1 MGARPL
7 CLSACL
13 SLSLC
18 HSPGGAPACEVRDS
32 IASEYFR
39 RYSESFC
46 ECVRDSAA
54 ASSPH
59 PPTFSSGGSP
69 GEHIR
74 PLRDGRTLDRKR
86 ERGRGT
92 HRWILWR
99 SRASVANASRRGGCC
114 IAPWCALSE
123 ADQPMAGSW
132 ALSLLW
138 VRLGS
143 RSIGVASGWAA
154 TCVSRTRTPTAFC
167 QLRGQVR
174 QRSRGPRTKE
184 VNAAVLKRDRHE
196 RPKAVNFQPTTSL
209 PAKVVS
215 LCDTRVLFSSKCCG
229 LDRGMK
235 PAIFLEGRGE
245 AGGAFALAPEGRS
258 DWQPARDRGGRGA
271 GRETQTGRG
280 RACPRS

>member
-184 VNAAVLKRDRHE
+184 VSGCRRHRHKYGWLGPLLGPSTGTRAAIPVLIFDCRTWPASMYNVRSGRQHASSRANYRH
-196 RPKAVNFQPTTSL
+196 N
-209 PAKVVS
+209 
-215 LCDTRVLFSSKCCG
+215 DG
-229 LDRGMK
+229 
-235 PAIFLEGRGE
+235 
-245 AGGAFALAPEGRS
+245 AGGR
-258 DWQPARDRGGRGA
+258 RR
-271 GRETQTGRG
+271 
-280 RACPRS
+280 

>member
-184 VNAAVLKRDRHE
+184 VNAAVLKRDRHKSKSCE
-196 RPKAVNFQPTTSL
+196 LPTNVSPSQSRVTLRYTSPFLIQVLRSRPRDEARHLLGGAWRSRR
-209 PAKVVS
+209 S
-215 LCDTRVLFSSKCCG
+215 LCSC
-229 LDRGMK
+229 
-235 PAIFLEGRGE
+235 A
-245 AGGAFALAPEGRS
+245 
-258 DWQPARDRGGRGA
+258 
-271 GRETQTGRG
+271 
-280 RACPRS
+280 